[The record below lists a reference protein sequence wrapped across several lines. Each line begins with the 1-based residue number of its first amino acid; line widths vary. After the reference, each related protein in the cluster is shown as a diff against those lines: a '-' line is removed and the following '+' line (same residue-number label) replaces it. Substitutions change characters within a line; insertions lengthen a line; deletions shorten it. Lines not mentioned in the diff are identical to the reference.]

1 MLHVSFLFLL
11 VESLLHHQEW
21 LLQLI
26 PTFFFLLNIL
36 NLLLHIIINL
46 LYLIS
51 SNFLLSLQYSFFI
64 SLEIKRESC
73 WTLLTSISPT
83 LALSKSGYGSKS
95 ILTLSKKL
103 PVSFIIIF
111 LIKIVYF
118 YSYYLCFC
126 SNYKRRCFHEIMYY
140 SR

>member
-1 MLHVSFLFLL
+1 MASSTNSDIFLPFKYFESVTPYNNKSSLFNFIKFPSFFT
-11 VESLLHHQEW
+11 
-21 LLQLI
+21 I
-26 PTFFFLLNIL
+26 FFFYFPGNK
-36 NLLLHIIINL
+36 
-46 LYLIS
+46 
-51 SNFLLSLQYSFFI
+51 
-64 SLEIKRESC
+64 KRV
-73 WTLLTSISPT
+73 LLTSISPT